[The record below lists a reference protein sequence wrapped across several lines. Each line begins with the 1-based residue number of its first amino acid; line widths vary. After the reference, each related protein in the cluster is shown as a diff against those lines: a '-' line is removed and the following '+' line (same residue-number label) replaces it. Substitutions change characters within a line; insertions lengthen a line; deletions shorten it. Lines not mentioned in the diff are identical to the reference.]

1 VCGSV
6 LQCVAVCCS
15 VAREQ
20 SKQEKAG
27 EDENVLQRVAVEH
40 SEQSALDSN
49 DHTTGWRRP
58 IGCLIFRGYFP
69 KSPIISGTFFKK

>member
-1 VCGSV
+1 V

-20 SKQEKAG
+20 AKQEKAG
-27 EDENVLQRVAVEH
+27 EDEIVFQRVAVEH
-40 SEQSALDSN
+40 SEQSALGSN
-49 DHTTGWRRP
+49 DHTTEWRRP

-69 KSPIISGTFFKK
+69 QKSPIISGTFSKK